1 MAYDWIAQPNPALL
15 CLIVAFAAPLVT
27 VVSGV
32 RRASWTGPVAVA
44 SAALAFG
51 VVLWAIFQDDVRI
64 DTVWADTFAL
74 RFHLELDGLAR
85 LYALLAT
92 GIGLLVVIYASS
104 YLPRHL
110 EHHDRSLDEMPRFFG
125 FLLLFMAAMVGLV
138 MAQDAILLF
147 LFWDLTA
154 IASFFLIGFDREEE
168 GSRSSALMA
177 LIVTGVSAVLVL
189 IGALLLFEE
198 FGTFAIQD
206 MIAQGSSA
214 GTVGTA
220 MALISV
226 GALAKSAQVPL
237 HFWLPRAMAAPTPV
251 SAYLHS
257 AAMVAAGVFLVGR
270 FYPMIARFDWL
281 LDAFLVIGFASM
293 AVGGVIALT
302 RDVLKQI
309 LAYSTISQY
318 GYVVVMFG
326 LGGEYGVAGASFV
339 IAHALVKSA
348 LFLTAGA
355 VTEATGSTVLSG
367 TGGLWRSMPLLA
379 MGSGLAAAGLV
390 ALPLT
395 AGFFKDELF
404 FAAAYERGPVYATLA
419 VFGAA
424 LTFAYIAR
432 LWSGMFLGPIRSG
445 ASPIPPSLVAPV
457 VVLGVLT
464 VIWGIWTTPLAR
476 LAEGAASVST
486 AVPAAV
492 PAARDIHIDVAYHLD
507 LRHENVMALAT
518 WGLGILLLASRSL
531 WRPAAMAFAQFGAR
545 FGPERIYDHSLA
557 GLELV
562 SDAIHRY
569 EVRDLRSRIA
579 TILAPAGA
587 LVGLAV
593 IVTPNSDA
601 FAIGAIG
608 REDLPLIT
616 MLVAAGFASVAVAIP
631 RDHLQIVITMSCVG
645 FSLAVIYALLGAPD
659 VALVAVLVETI
670 LGVFF
675 IGMLLLMPRSILRYE
690 TRLRAE
696 GRNVWR
702 DGFLAVIASIM
713 AFFVVWGTLSRPSP
727 STTVI
732 DRQTE
737 LTSLAHG
744 KDVVTVILAD
754 FRGFDTFGEI
764 CVITLVLLGVMSLIR
779 RGRLR

>member
-1 MAYDWIAQPNPALL
+1 MPFDWIAHPNPALL
-15 CLIVAFAAPLVT
+15 CLIAAFAAPLVT
-27 VVSGV
+27 VLGGV
-32 RRASWTGPVAVA
+32 RRAAWTGPMAIA
-44 SAALAFG
+44 SAALAFA
-51 VVLWAIFQDDVRI
+51 VVVWAASRDNAHI

-92 GIGLLVVIYASS
+92 GVGLLVVIYASA
-104 YLPRHL
+104 YLPAHL
-110 EHHDRSLDEMPRFFG
+110 AHHDRSLEEMPRFFG

-168 GSRSSALMA
+168 ESRSSALMA

-189 IGALLLFEE
+189 VGALLLFQE
-198 FGTFAIQD
+198 FGTFAIPD
-206 MIAQGSSA
+206 MISRGSTD
-214 GTVGTA
+214 GVVGGA
-220 MALISV
+220 MALIV
-226 GALAKSAQVPL
+226 TGALAKSAQVPL

-270 FYPMIARFDWL
+270 FYPLIAGFDWL
-281 LDAFLVIGFASM
+281 LDALLVVGFTSM

-302 RDVLKQI
+302 RDVLKQV

-318 GYVVVMFG
+318 GYVVAMFG
-326 LGGEYGVAGASFV
+326 LGGDYGVAGASFYV

-355 VTEATGSTVLSG
+355 VTEATGSKSLSG
-367 TGGLWRSMPLLA
+367 VGGLSRSMPMLA
-379 MGSGLAAAGLV
+379 LGSGLAAAGLV

-404 FAAAYERGPVYATLA
+404 FAAAYERGPVYAALA
-419 VFGAA
+419 VAGAA

-432 LWSGMFLGPIRSG
+432 FWIGMFLGPMRSG
-445 ASPIPPSLVAPV
+445 VLSIPPRLVAPV
-457 VVLGVLT
+457 VVLGALT
-464 VIWGIWTTPLAR
+464 VLWGIWPTPLVR
-476 LAEGAASVST
+476 LAEGAASVS
-486 AVPAAV
+486 AAV
-492 PAARDIHIDVAYHLD
+492 PAASEIHIDVAYHLD
-507 LRHENVMALAT
+507 LRHKNVMALAA
-518 WGLGILLLASRSL
+518 WGVGILLLVSQAL
-531 WRPAAMAFAQFGAR
+531 WRPAALAIAMLGDR
-545 FGPERIYDHSLA
+545 VGPERIYTRSLA
-557 GLELV
+557 GLEYV
-562 SDAIHRY
+562 SNAIHRY

-601 FAIGAIG
+601 FAIGDI
-608 REDLPLIT
+608 RQQDLPVFT
-616 MLVAAGFASVAVAIP
+616 MLIAAMFASVAVAVP
-631 RDHLQIVITMSCVG
+631 RDHLRIVITMSGVG
-645 FSLAVIYALLGAPD
+645 FSLAVIYAFLGAPN

-670 LGVFF
+670 LSLFF

-690 TRLRAE
+690 TRRRAE
-696 GRNVWR
+696 GPGVRR
-702 DGFLAVIASIM
+702 DASLAVIASIM
-713 AFFVVWGTLSRPSP
+713 AFFVVWGALSRPSP
-727 STTVI
+727 STTLI

-737 LTSLAHG
+737 LTPLAHG
-744 KDVVTVILAD
+744 RDVVTVILAD

>member
-1 MAYDWIAQPNPALL
+1 MPFDWIANPNPALL

-32 RRASWTGPVAVA
+32 RRASLTGSVAIA
-44 SAALAFG
+44 SAGLAFA
-51 VVLWAIFQDDVRI
+51 VVLWSSFQDDARI
-64 DTVWADTFAL
+64 DAAWADTFAL
-74 RFHLELDGLAR
+74 RFHLELDGLGR

-92 GIGLLVVIYASS
+92 GIGLLVVIYASA
-104 YLPRHL
+104 YLPPHL
-110 EHHDRSLDEMPRFFG
+110 EHHDRELNEMPRFFG

-168 GSRSSALMA
+168 ESRSSALMA

-189 IGALLLFEE
+189 VGALLLFQE
-198 FGTFAIQD
+198 FGTFAIPD
-206 MIAQGSSA
+206 MLARGSA
-214 GTVGTA
+214 DGAVGAA
-220 MALISV
+220 MVLISI

-270 FYPMIARFDWL
+270 FYPLIAGFSWL
-281 LDAFLVIGFASM
+281 LDALLVIGFVSM

-318 GYVVVMFG
+318 GYVVAMFG
-326 LGGEYGVAGASFV
+326 LGGEYGVAGASFYV

-355 VTEATGSTVLSG
+355 ITEATGSTVLSRV
-367 TGGLWRSMPLLA
+367 GGLWRSMPLLA
-379 MGSGLAAAGLV
+379 LGSGLAAAGLV

-404 FAAAYERGPVYATLA
+404 FAAAFERGPVYATLA
-419 VFGAA
+419 VVGAA

-432 LWSGMFLGPIRSG
+432 LWIGMFLGPIRSG
-445 ASPIPPSLVAPV
+445 ASSIPPSLVAPV

-464 VIWGIWTTPLAR
+464 VIWGIWTAPLVR
-476 LAEGAASVST
+476 LAEGAASVT
-486 AVPAAV
+486 
-492 PAARDIHIDVAYHLD
+492 AARDIRIHVAYHLD
-507 LRHENVMALAT
+507 LRHENLMAIAA
-518 WGLGILLLASRSL
+518 WGLGTLLLASQSL
-531 WRPAAMAFAQFGAR
+531 WRPAAMAFARLGERA
-545 FGPERIYDHSLA
+545 GPERIYEHSLA
-557 GLELV
+557 GLEHV

-601 FAIGAIG
+601 FTIGAIG
-608 REDLPLIT
+608 REDIPVIT
-616 MLVAAGFASVAVAIP
+616 MLVAAAFASVAVAIP

-702 DGFLAVIASIM
+702 DGFLAIIASIM

-737 LTSLAHG
+737 LTPLAHG

>member
-1 MAYDWIAQPNPALL
+1 
-15 CLIVAFAAPLVT
+15 
-27 VVSGV
+27 
-32 RRASWTGPVAVA
+32 
-44 SAALAFG
+44 
-51 VVLWAIFQDDVRI
+51 
-64 DTVWADTFAL
+64 
-74 RFHLELDGLAR
+74 
-85 LYALLAT
+85 
-92 GIGLLVVIYASS
+92 
-104 YLPRHL
+104 
-110 EHHDRSLDEMPRFFG
+110 
-125 FLLLFMAAMVGLV
+125 
-138 MAQDAILLF
+138 
-147 LFWDLTA
+147 
-154 IASFFLIGFDREEE
+154 
-168 GSRSSALMA
+168 
-177 LIVTGVSAVLVL
+177 
-189 IGALLLFEE
+189 
-198 FGTFAIQD
+198 
-206 MIAQGSSA
+206 
-214 GTVGTA
+214 
-220 MALISV
+220 
-226 GALAKSAQVPL
+226 
-237 HFWLPRAMAAPTPV
+237 
-251 SAYLHS
+251 
-257 AAMVAAGVFLVGR
+257 
-270 FYPMIARFDWL
+270 
-281 LDAFLVIGFASM
+281 
-293 AVGGVIALT
+293 
-302 RDVLKQI
+302 
-309 LAYSTISQY
+309 
-318 GYVVVMFG
+318 
-326 LGGEYGVAGASFV
+326 YGVAGASFYV

-355 VTEATGSTVLSG
+355 ITEATGSTVLSRV
-367 TGGLWRSMPLLA
+367 GGLWRSMPLLA
-379 MGSGLAAAGLV
+379 LGSGLAAAGLV

-404 FAAAYERGPVYATLA
+404 FAAAFERGPVYATLA
-419 VFGAA
+419 VVGAA

-432 LWSGMFLGPIRSG
+432 LWIGMFLGPIRSG
-445 ASPIPPSLVAPV
+445 ASSIPPSLVAPV

-464 VIWGIWTTPLAR
+464 VIWGIWPAPLVR
-476 LAEGAASVST
+476 LAEGAALVT
-486 AVPAAV
+486 AAT

-518 WGLGILLLASRSL
+518 WGLGILVLGSQSL
-531 WRPAAMAFAQFGAR
+531 WRPAAMAFARAGAR
-545 FGPERIYDHSLA
+545 FGPQRIYEHSLA
-557 GLELV
+557 GLENV

-593 IVTPNSDA
+593 IVTPNSNA
-601 FAIGAIG
+601 FTIGAIG
-608 REDLPLIT
+608 REDLPVIT
-616 MLVAAGFASVAVAIP
+616 MLVAAAFAAVAVAIP

-675 IGMLLLMPRSILRYE
+675 IGMLLLMPRSILHYE

-696 GRNVWR
+696 GRNVRR
-702 DGFLAVIASIM
+702 DGFLAIVASIM

-737 LTSLAHG
+737 LTPLAHG

>member
-1 MAYDWIAQPNPALL
+1 MPFDWIANPNPALL

-32 RRASWTGPVAVA
+32 RRASSTGFVAIA
-44 SAALAFG
+44 SAGLAFA
-51 VVLWAIFQDDVRI
+51 VVLWSSFQDDARI
-64 DTVWADTFAL
+64 DVAWADTFAL
-74 RFHLELDGLAR
+74 RFHLELDGLGR

-92 GIGLLVVIYASS
+92 GIGLLVVIYASA

-110 EHHDRSLDEMPRFFG
+110 EHHDRDLDEMPRFFG

-147 LFWDLTA
+147 FFWDLTA

-168 GSRSSALMA
+168 ESRSSALMA

-189 IGALLLFEE
+189 LGALLLFQE
-198 FGTFAIQD
+198 FGTFAIPD
-206 MIAQGSSA
+206 MIARGSA
-214 GTVGTA
+214 DGTVGAA
-220 MALISV
+220 MALISI

-257 AAMVAAGVFLVGR
+257 AAMVAAGVFLLGR
-270 FYPMIARFDWL
+270 FYPLIAGFSWL
-281 LDAFLVIGFASM
+281 LDALLVIGFVSM

-309 LAYSTISQY
+309 LAYSTIAQY
-318 GYVVVMFG
+318 GYVVAMFG
-326 LGGEYGVAGASFV
+326 LGGEYGVAGASFYV

-355 VTEATGSTVLSG
+355 ITEATGSTVLSRV
-367 TGGLWRSMPLLA
+367 GGLWRSMPLLA
-379 MGSGLAAAGLV
+379 LGSGLAAAGLV

-404 FAAAYERGPVYATLA
+404 FAAAFERGPVYATLA
-419 VFGAA
+419 VVGAA

-432 LWSGMFLGPIRSG
+432 LWIGMFLGPIRSG
-445 ASPIPPSLVAPV
+445 ASSIPPSLVAPV

-464 VIWGIWTTPLAR
+464 VIWGIWTTPLVR
-476 LAEGAASVST
+476 LAEGAALVT
-486 AVPAAV
+486 AAA

-518 WGLGILLLASRSL
+518 WGLGILVLASQSL
-531 WRPAAMAFAQFGAR
+531 WRPAAMAFARAGAR
-545 FGPERIYDHSLA
+545 FGPQRIYEHSLA
-557 GLELV
+557 GLENV

-593 IVTPNSDA
+593 IVTPNSNA
-601 FAIGAIG
+601 FTIGAIG
-608 REDLPLIT
+608 REDLPVIT
-616 MLVAAGFASVAVAIP
+616 MLVAAAFASVAVAIP
-631 RDHLQIVITMSCVG
+631 RDHLQIVITMSSVG

-702 DGFLAVIASIM
+702 DGFLAIIASIM
-713 AFFVVWGTLSRPSP
+713 AFFVVWGTLSQPSP

-737 LTSLAHG
+737 LTPLAHG

>member
-1 MAYDWIAQPNPALL
+1 MPFEWIANPNPALL
-15 CLIVAFAAPLVT
+15 CLIVAFASPLVT
-27 VVSGV
+27 VISGV
-32 RRASWTGPVAVA
+32 RRASWTGPVAIA
-44 SAALAFG
+44 STGATFG
-51 VVLWAIFQDDVRI
+51 VVLWSMFQGDASV
-64 DTVWADTFAL
+64 DTAWAESLAL
-74 RFHLELDGLAR
+74 RFHLDLDGLAK

-92 GIGLLVVIYASS
+92 GIGLLVVIYAAS

-110 EHHDRSLDEMPRFFG
+110 AHHDRNPDEMPRFFG
-125 FLLLFMAAMVGLV
+125 FLLLFMASMVGLV

-154 IASFFLIGFDREEE
+154 IASFFLIGYDREEE
-168 GSRSSALMA
+168 ESRSSALMA
-177 LIVTGVSAVLVL
+177 LIVTGVSAVLVS
-189 IGALLLFEE
+189 IGFLLLFQE
-198 FGTFAIQD
+198 FGTFAVPE
-206 MIAQGSSA
+206 MIAGRSPDP
-214 GTVGTA
+214 TVGAA
-220 MALISV
+220 MVLISV

-237 HFWLPRAMAAPTPV
+237 HFWLPRAMVAPTPV

-270 FYPMIARFDWL
+270 FYPLIAQFEWL
-281 LDAFLVIGFASM
+281 LDAFLVVGFGSI
-293 AVGGVIALT
+293 AVGGMIALT

-326 LGGEYGVAGASFV
+326 LGGEYGVAGASFYV

-355 VTEATGSTVLSG
+355 VTEATGSNVLSRV
-367 TGGLWRSMPLLA
+367 GGLSRSLPWLA
-379 MGSGLAAAGLV
+379 LGSGLAAAGLV
-390 ALPLT
+390 AIPLT

-404 FAAAYERGPVYATLA
+404 FAAAYDRGPVYTALA
-419 VFGAA
+419 VVGAA

-432 LWSGMFLGPIRSG
+432 FWIGMFLGPIQSEV
-445 ASPIPPSLVAPV
+445 SSVPPPLVAPV
-457 VVLGVLT
+457 VLLGVLT
-464 VIWGIWTTPLAR
+464 VTWGIWTGPLVR
-476 LAEGAASVST
+476 IAERAASVS
-486 AVPAAV
+486 AAADV
-492 PAARDIHIDVAYHLD
+492 RIQVAYHLD
-507 LRHENVMALAT
+507 FRHENVMALGA
-518 WGLGILLLASRSL
+518 WSLGILLLVSQPL
-531 WRPAAMAFAQFGAR
+531 WRSAALAFARLGER
-545 FGPERIYDHSLA
+545 IGPDRIYDRSLV
-557 GLELV
+557 GLERV

-569 EVRDLRSRIA
+569 EVRDLRSRVA
-579 TILAPAGA
+579 TILVPAGA

-593 IVTPNSDA
+593 IATPNSDA
-601 FAIGAIG
+601 FRIGAIV
-608 REDLPLIT
+608 REDLPIIT
-616 MLVAAGFASVAVAIP
+616 MLVAAAFASVAVAIP
-631 RDHLQIVITMSCVG
+631 RDHLRIVITMSGVG
-645 FSLAVIYALLGAPD
+645 FSLAVIYAFLGAPD

-696 GRNVWR
+696 RRSVRR
-702 DGFLAVIASIM
+702 DGFLAIVASIM
-713 AFFVVWGTLSRPSP
+713 AFFVVWGALSRPSP

-737 LTSLAHG
+737 LTPLAHG

-764 CVITLVLLGVMSLIR
+764 CVITVVLLGVMSLIR